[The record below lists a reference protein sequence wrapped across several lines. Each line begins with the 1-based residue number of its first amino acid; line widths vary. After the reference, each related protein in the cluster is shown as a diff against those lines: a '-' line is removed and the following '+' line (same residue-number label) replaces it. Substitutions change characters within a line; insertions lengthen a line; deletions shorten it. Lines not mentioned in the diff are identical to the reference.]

1 MAKATFLAGLALVVG
16 LSAAALRARG
26 AEPQCG
32 VSSLHA
38 IATLLGK
45 NASYDRVRQQVPVTV
60 DGETDMLSL
69 LRAADSLGVPLTV
82 ERHSKTTFRAKK
94 PIGILRLDVNNGHFV
109 AVWRHG
115 KDWVQIVDAATQ
127 GAVEPLVVSYDAV
140 DRMIRTDYLMLS
152 VASNRAEVHKDAALP
167 NPDASNRVEV
177 RWREQ
182 LRRAH
187 GQVRQ

>member
-1 MAKATFLAGLALVVG
+1 MVKAAYLAGLALVVG
-16 LSAAALRARG
+16 LGASAHRARG
-26 AEPQCG
+26 EEPQCG

-60 DGETDMLSL
+60 DGQTDMLSL
-69 LRAADSLGVPLTV
+69 LRAADSLGVPLIA

-115 KDWVQIVDAATQ
+115 KDWVEIVDAEPP
-127 GAVEPLVVSYDAV
+127 GCVKPLVVSYDAV

-152 VASNRAEVHKDAALP
+152 VASK
-167 NPDASNRVEV
+167 RVEV
-177 RWREQ
+177 RVDPALPNLGSPNRGEVRRRGQ
-182 LRRAH
+182 LRQAH
-187 GQVRQ
+187 WQVKQ